1 VGAVFVVVSAQ
12 AYHLRTFAQNL
23 IRPIDIRTTTEYATA
38 QWFDRHM
45 QGRRVM
51 APGSTSFFMNIFTD
65 TPQLGGGFEQGVR
78 NWENRVALYVL
89 YTDQNAGAQAGEIS
103 ILWLKAFGVHAVA
116 VGGPASGEHYR
127 PFQHPRKFEGLLAE
141 SWRQG
146 DDTIYDVPAR
156 SDSLAHVVGAASLV
170 STPPIHG
177 LDVTGLRRYVA
188 ALENPELPLAAMNW
202 TSRHSARIVAGGLRR
217 DQRISVQVT
226 YHPGWRATAGGARR
240 PVGQDGIGLMVIDP
254 RCEGQCIV
262 DLTYDGGL
270 EMQLARAACLA
281 ALLGCLGWAAL
292 LWRRARR
299 V

>member
-1 VGAVFVVVSAQ
+1 
-12 AYHLRTFAQNL
+12 
-23 IRPIDIRTTTEYATA
+23 
-38 QWFDRHM
+38 
-45 QGRRVM
+45 
-51 APGSTSFFMNIFTD
+51 MNVFTD

-127 PFQHPRKFEGLLAE
+127 PFQHPRKFAGLLAE
-141 SWRQG
+141 TWRQG
-146 DDTIYDVPAR
+146 DDTIYSVPAR
-156 SDSLAHVVGAASLV
+156 SDSLAHVVGTDGLV

-188 ALENPELPLAAMNW
+188 ALENPELPLAAMHW

-217 DQRISVQVT
+217 NQRISVQVT

-254 RCEGQCIV
+254 QCEGQCIV
-262 DLTYDGGL
+262 DLTYDGGI
-270 EMQLARAACLA
+270 EMQFARAACLA
-281 ALLGCLGWAAL
+281 AFLGCLGWAVL
-292 LWRRARR
+292 LRRRTQR